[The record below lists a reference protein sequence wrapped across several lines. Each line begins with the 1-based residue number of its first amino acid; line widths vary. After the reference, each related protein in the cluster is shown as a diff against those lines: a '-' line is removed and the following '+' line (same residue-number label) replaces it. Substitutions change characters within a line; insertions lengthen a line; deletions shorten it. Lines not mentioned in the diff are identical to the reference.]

1 MPNTR
6 IREIEARIVERRP
19 RIDDWLQIQA
29 SGLKLPFYTSSDLRN
44 AGYKISIVDTNLFPA
59 GFNNLCGKFFDYSA
73 DAAKR
78 FIQGRFGS
86 AVKRVVL
93 VPESH
98 TRNAPYVDNVAALER
113 LLQAAGYEVRLGF
126 LGESREATVE
136 VRGTKGD
143 EHTLHVLRREGAAV
157 SAGGFVPDLILL
169 NNDLSGGRPEILE
182 GLEIPITPPLEMGWW
197 SRRKNV
203 YFEILDPILREFAG
217 ILDVDP
223 WLLSAI
229 TEVEREVDF
238 KSSQGLDRLAARVDG
253 VIARAREKY
262 REYGIAEPPYVFV
275 KHNAGTYGMA
285 IISVAS
291 GEEIR
296 QPNRKIRQKM
306 SAAKGNV
313 EVSEVLIQEGVPSID
328 LVIDC
333 PGEPVMY
340 LIGLD
345 PIGGF
350 FRQHCGRSER
360 ENLNA
365 PGSTFARL
373 CLRPEGVAAPSTECY
388 QDTCLRTVYGV
399 MAQVA
404 ALAAGHEIR
413 RMAPAAP

>member
-1 MPNTR
+1 MT
-6 IREIEARIVERRP
+6 A
-19 RIDDWLQIQA
+19 QA

-44 AGYKISIVDTNLFPA
+44 AGYKIAIVDTNLFPA

-73 DAAKR
+73 DSARR
-78 FIQGRFGS
+78 FIQGRFGA
-86 AVKRVVL
+86 AVKRVLL

-98 TRNAPYVDNVAALER
+98 TRNAPYVDNVASLER
-113 LLQAAGYEVRLGF
+113 LLETAGYEVRLGF
-126 LGESREATVE
+126 LGESRDALVE

-143 EHTLHVLRREGAAV
+143 AHTLHALRREGAAV

-169 NNDLSGGRPEILE
+169 NNDLSAGRPEILD
-182 GLEIPITPPLEMGWW
+182 GIEIPVTPPLEMGWW

-203 YFEILDPILREFAG
+203 YFEILEGILREFAG
-217 ILDVDP
+217 VLDVDP

-229 TEVEREVDF
+229 TEVERGVDF
-238 KSSQGLDRLAARVDG
+238 RSSQGLDRLAARIDA
-253 VIARAREKY
+253 VIARARDKY
-262 REYGIAEPPYVFV
+262 REHGIAEEPFVFV

-285 IISVAS
+285 IITATS

-296 QPNRKIRQKM
+296 KPNRRIRQKM
-306 SAAKGNV
+306 SAGKGNV

-328 LVIDC
+328 VINDC

-345 PIGGF
+345 LIGGF

-360 ENLNA
+360 ESLNVA
-365 PGSTFARL
+365 GSTFARL
-373 CLRPEGVAAPSTECY
+373 CLRAEGVAAPSSECY